1 MEQDIKNC
9 PYCGSNVSL
18 VSSSIVYRGKDFGLI
33 YLCDNYPNCDAYVG
47 VHKGTNQPLGRLAN
61 AELREW
67 KKKAHA
73 AFNPLYESGQ
83 MSRKQAYKLMQ
94 SLMNMDDKE
103 AHIGNFDVEQCKTLI
118 EKLTEYHHRAS
129 KSL

>member
-1 MEQDIKNC
+1 
-9 PYCGSNVSL
+9 L
-18 VSSSIVYRGKDFGLI
+18 VSSSIVYNGRDFGLI
-33 YLCDNYPNCDAYVG
+33 YLCDNYPNCDGYVG

-94 SLMNMDDKE
+94 SLMNMDEKE
-103 AHIGNFDVEQCKTLI
+103 AHIGKFDVEQCKTLI
-118 EKLTEYHHRAS
+118 EKLAEYRQS
-129 KSL
+129 QKSR

>member
-1 MEQDIKNC
+1 MEQDKIC
-9 PYCGSNVSL
+9 PYCGSSVSL
-18 VSSSIVYRGKDFGLI
+18 VSSSIVYNGRDFGLI

-73 AFNPLYESGQ
+73 AFNPLYESGE

-94 SLMNMDDKE
+94 SLMNMDEKE
-103 AHIGNFDVEQCKTLI
+103 AHIGKFDVEQCKMLI
-118 EKLTEYHHRAS
+118 EKLTEYRQAQ
-129 KSL
+129 KPL

>member
-9 PYCGSNVSL
+9 PYCGGNVSL
-18 VSSSIVYRGKDFGLI
+18 VSSSIVYNGRDFGLI
-33 YLCDNYPNCDAYVG
+33 YLCDNYPSCDAYVG
-47 VHKGTNQPLGRLAN
+47 VHKGTNRPLGRLAN

-73 AFNPLYESGQ
+73 AFNPLYESGE
-83 MSRKQAYKLMQ
+83 MNRKQAYKLMQ

-103 AHIGNFDVEQCKTLI
+103 AHIGKFDIEQCKTLI
-118 EKLTEYHHRAS
+118 EKLKEYRQAQ
-129 KSL
+129 KSLQ